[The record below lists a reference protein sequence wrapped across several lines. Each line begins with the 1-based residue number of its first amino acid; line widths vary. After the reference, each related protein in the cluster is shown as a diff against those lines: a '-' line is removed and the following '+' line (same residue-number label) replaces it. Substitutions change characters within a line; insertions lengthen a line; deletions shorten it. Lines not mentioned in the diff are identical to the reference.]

1 MNISD
6 FIMGNSY
13 FENLDFEEVER
24 RFDLSV
30 IEELPD
36 NHFNR
41 AIAKLLNM
49 YLLGNPYISFRVVE
63 TLNDLEKFGVYE
75 TWIRLLRERDDMEN
89 SLLNLLHLKRPVS
102 LNCFVNGFIS

>member
-13 FENLDFEEVER
+13 FESLDFEEIER

-30 IEELPD
+30 IEELSD

-41 AIAKLLNM
+41 AIAKLLDM
-49 YLLGNPYISFRVVE
+49 YLLGNSYLSFRIVE
-63 TLNDLEKFGVYE
+63 TFNDLEKLGVYE
-75 TWIRLLRERDDMEN
+75 TWIRLLRERDDMEK
-89 SLLNLLHLKRPVS
+89 LILK
-102 LNCFVNGFIS
+102 FITFKASSES

>member
-13 FENLDFEEVER
+13 FESLDFEEIER

-49 YLLGNPYISFRVVE
+49 YLLGNSYISFRVVE
-63 TLNDLEKFGVYE
+63 TFNDLEKFGVYE
-75 TWIRLLRERDDMEN
+75 TWIRLLRERDDMEK
-89 SLLNLLHLKRPVS
+89 LIIK
-102 LNCFVNGFIS
+102 FITFKTSSES

>member
-13 FENLDFEEVER
+13 FESLDFEEIER

-49 YLLGNPYISFRVVE
+49 HLLGNSYISFRIVE
-63 TLNDLEKFGVYE
+63 TFNDLEKLGVYE
-75 TWIRLLRERDDMEN
+75 TWIRLLRERDDMEK
-89 SLLNLLHLKRPVS
+89 LIIK
-102 LNCFVNGFIS
+102 FITFKASSES

>member
-13 FENLDFEEVER
+13 FENLDFEEIER

-30 IEELPD
+30 IEELSD
-36 NHFNR
+36 NHSNR

-49 YLLGNPYISFRVVE
+49 YLLGNSYISFRIVE
-63 TLNDLEKFGVYE
+63 TFNDLEKLGVYE
-75 TWIRLLRERDDMEN
+75 TWIRLLRERDEMEN
-89 SLLNLLHLKRPVS
+89 LVLE
-102 LNCFVNGFIS
+102 FIKFKLSNES

>member
-13 FENLDFEEVER
+13 FESLDFEEIER

-30 IEELPD
+30 IEELSD

-41 AIAKLLNM
+41 AIAKLLDM
-49 YLLGNPYISFRVVE
+49 YLLGNSYLSFRIVE
-63 TLNDLEKFGVYE
+63 TFNDLEKLGVYE
-75 TWIRLLRERDDMEN
+75 TWIRLLRERDDMGK
-89 SLLNLLHLKRPVS
+89 LILK
-102 LNCFVNGFIS
+102 FIKFKASSES

>member
-13 FENLDFEEVER
+13 FESLDFEEIER

-30 IEELPD
+30 IEELSD

-41 AIAKLLNM
+41 AIAKLLDM
-49 YLLGNPYISFRVVE
+49 YLLGNSYLSFRIVE
-63 TLNDLEKFGVYE
+63 TFNYLEKLGVYE
-75 TWIRLLRERDDMEN
+75 TWIRLLRERDDMEK
-89 SLLNLLHLKRPVS
+89 LILK
-102 LNCFVNGFIS
+102 FITFKASSES

>member
-13 FENLDFEEVER
+13 FENLDFEEIER

-30 IEELPD
+30 IEELSD

-49 YLLGNPYISFRVVE
+49 YLLGNSYISFRIVE
-63 TLNDLEKFGVYE
+63 TFNDLEKLGVYE
-75 TWIRLLRERDDMEN
+75 TWIRLLRKRDEMEK
-89 SLLNLLHLKRPVS
+89 LVLE
-102 LNCFVNGFIS
+102 FIKFKLSNES